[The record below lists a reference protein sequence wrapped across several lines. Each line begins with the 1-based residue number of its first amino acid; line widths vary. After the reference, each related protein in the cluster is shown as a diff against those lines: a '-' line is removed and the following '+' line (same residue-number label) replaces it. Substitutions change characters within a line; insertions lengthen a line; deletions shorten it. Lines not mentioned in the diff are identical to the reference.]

1 MSLNVGKL
9 FATLLLDQ
17 AHFQKGLG
25 SAKADFK
32 ALGTNLAQ
40 SVSGMGPAGSALSG
54 ISSSLAG
61 VGGTAAAVGLGVTA
75 AVAAI
80 VAIGAAAF
88 RASADLGEMAEKLSN
103 MSETTGLSKTTL
115 QELKFVAENAGLSF
129 EAMTN
134 ASSMVQRKLM
144 GVEEDSGTAAKVFDR
159 LGISTKDA
167 SGQLKSMDNLFP
179 EMIRKFQ
186 GMTNTTE
193 RNMLASQV
201 FGRSLGEIAP
211 LLGMTAAQMQEATKR
226 AHELGLVMSD
236 ADLLKAQQLDDSI
249 DDIKQQFKGMWMS
262 FATAMLPYVKP
273 AVEWFQKTMSDAW
286 PKIKAAMSKWWGDI
300 KPMFAAFGEVL
311 KALWTVLKPILGLS
325 MAGQMSQMKTVV
337 FVLKVLFMEI
347 AMELNIIAMVIE
359 KVTSLCEWLVSFVR
373 KLLHLENDLTN
384 ATKDR
389 GTAIELA
396 ASAAAKSAIEH
407 ALWLKEQIRL
417 ARELA
422 AGEVEAV
429 MDVLKK
435 TKELHAAENA
445 RKRDAIGWGA
455 IGDVWKNNMVAS
467 LQMQFPTPGPNAK
480 DLRASDVPPPR
491 ELQGILQE
499 LRTNNRKAD
508 ELKKLIA
515 DRLGVYV

>member
-1 MSLNVGKL
+1 MSLNVGQL
-9 FATLLLDQ
+9 FATLSLDQ

-54 ISSSLAG
+54 ISTSLAG
-61 VGGTAAAVGLGVTA
+61 VGGSAAAVGLGVTA
-75 AVAAI
+75 AVAGI

-236 ADLLKAQQLDDSI
+236 KDLLKAQQLDDSI

-286 PKIKAAMSKWWGDI
+286 PKIKKAMSDWW
-300 KPMFAAFGEVL
+300 KEV
-311 KALWTVLKPILGLS
+311 KPIFTELYNVFKELWPLISPLLKIGI
-325 MAGQMSQMKTVV
+325 MAGGLIEK
-337 FVLKVLFMEI
+337 FKANVLI
-347 AMELNIIAMVIE
+347 AALRLIKWILMGIAFVIE
-359 KVTSLCEWLVSFVR
+359 DMMDSLKEWMDLWKESVNGPETMIETAVKAAINYA
-373 KLLHLENDLTN
+373 KLMG
-384 ATKDR
+384 R
-389 GTAIELA
+389 MQA
-396 ASAAAKSAIEH
+396 ASKEHMREAVAAAK
-407 ALWLKEQIRL
+407 
-417 ARELA
+417 ELA

-480 DLRASDVPPPR
+480 DLRESDVPPPR

-508 ELKKLIA
+508 ELKKLIS